1 MMVRNGH
8 VELAG
13 EGCFEAAEVVPEV
26 LAERVAVEPLSPGC
40 VSFVAWARAHVG
52 MLQSSKQTV
61 HWRSGAPIAVIAG
74 AHSLLDQAAG
84 G

>member
-8 VELAG
+8 VELAA

-40 VSFVAWARAHVG
+40 VSFVDWARAHVG
-52 MLQSSKQTV
+52 MLQSSRQTV

>member
-1 MMVRNGH
+1 MVRYGH
-8 VELAG
+8 VAAGVAGGALADAETVEL
-13 EGCFEAAEVVPEV
+13 
-26 LAERVAVEPLSPGC
+26 LSGAC
-40 VSFVAWARAHVG
+40 VSFVACATLHGG
-52 MLQSSKQTV
+52 MLQSSRQTV